1 MVRLPVNR
9 REVTII
15 IAFVLLMWSLTPT
28 ISTGLEERG
37 SKSEITQISLSSES
51 SYLLDVG
58 YMHDTVNAMAYAP
71 NGDLVVAG
79 TLCAV
84 YYLPEDPD
92 TCLLT
97 VD

>member
-1 MVRLPVNR
+1 MVRLPLNR
-9 REVTII
+9 RKFTVI
-15 IAFVLLMWSLTPT
+15 IAFILATWSLAPT
-28 ISTGLEERG
+28 ISTGRRRGG
-37 SKSEITQISLSSES
+37 SKAEITQISLSSES

-84 YYLPEDPD
+84 YYLP
-92 TCLLT
+92 
-97 VD
+97 